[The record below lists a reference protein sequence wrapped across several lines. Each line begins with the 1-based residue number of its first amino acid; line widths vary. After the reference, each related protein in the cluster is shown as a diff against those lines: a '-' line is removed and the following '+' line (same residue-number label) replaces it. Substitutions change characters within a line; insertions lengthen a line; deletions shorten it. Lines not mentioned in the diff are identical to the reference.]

1 MYIRE
6 IIATG
11 KLPLDE
17 VLDEVEF
24 AEVIYIC
31 RPNNPTGYLIPL
43 EEIIQI
49 ANYAKKY
56 KCEVILDE
64 AFLDL

>member
-1 MYIRE
+1 M
-6 IIATG
+6 
-11 KLPLDE
+11 DE

-49 ANYAKKY
+49 AKYANRY

-64 AFLDL
+64 AFLDFIDEKESFIPYL